1 MRYKTTTALA
11 TVLLAASAA
20 GVSAS
25 PAITTFNANLRS
37 GPGIE
42 NPVVAIIP
50 DQAPIDVG
58 SCRGS
63 WCRVN
68 WNGQDGYLSTS
79 LIASVSSRGRIAVE
93 QPVAEAPVASVDRP
107 LAAPPAAGYAYGGG
121 YGPDYGYNGYDA
133 GYAYGGGYDPYYAY
147 SNYDDDYGYGYGNYG
162 VNGGLYLGG
171 DYGRRYGAGR
181 YGRGAA
187 YAPGGRP
194 AYGAR
199 PVVNANAPGYRG
211 GAGLG
216 GAHIG
221 AGRIGAGRV
230 QERR

>member
-11 TVLLAASAA
+11 IVLLAASEA
-20 GVSAS
+20 GVSAR
-25 PAITTFNANLRS
+25 PAIATFNANLRS

-63 WCRVN
+63 WCRVS

-79 LIASVSSRGRIAVE
+79 LIASVSSRRRMAAE

-107 LAAPPAAGYAYGGG
+107 LATSPAAGYAYGGG
-121 YGPDYGYNGYDA
+121 YGPDYGDNGYDA

-147 SNYDDDYGYGYGNYG
+147 DNYDDDYGYGYDNYG

-171 DYGRRYGAGR
+171 GNGRRYGAGR
-181 YGRGAA
+181 YGGGAA

-194 AYGAR
+194 AYGGR
-199 PVVNANAPGYRG
+199 PVVNANAPGNRG

-230 QERR
+230 GERR